1 MAQNLDL
8 KELERKAFRST
19 FQDGLLDIFLGAV
32 LLLFAVTPLLT
43 DLGLGDFWS
52 SVVMGCGWLVAWLG
66 LALAKRH
73 VTVPRMGRVKPG
85 PARRARH
92 SRMIAISTVVLFAG
106 VLAGFAVYLLP
117 QPDTRLLDWLVPA
130 LLGLVT
136 FGMFSLCAHLL
147 DLPRLYGYGV
157 LVGLAAPA
165 GELAY
170 RHGAAAH
177 HGWPIAFGI
186 AGSAIVVVGAVTLAR
201 FVRAFPV
208 VREGEP

>member
-8 KELERKAFRST
+8 KELERKAFRSI
-19 FQDGLLDIFLGAV
+19 FQDGLLDIFLGVA
-32 LLLFAVTPLLT
+32 LLLFAVTPLLA
-43 DLGLGDFWS
+43 DQGLGDFWS
-52 SVVMGCGWLVAWLG
+52 SVVMGCGWLVAWAG
-66 LALAKRH
+66 LLLAKRH

-85 PARRARH
+85 PARRARQ
-92 SRMIAISTVVLFAG
+92 SRIVAISAVVLFAG

-117 QPDTRLLDWLVPA
+117 QPDARLLDWLIPA
-130 LLGLVT
+130 ALGLAA
-136 FGMFSLCAHLL
+136 FGMFALCAHLL
-147 DLPRLYGYGV
+147 DLPRLYGYGI

-165 GELAY
+165 GELLY

-177 HGWPIAFGI
+177 HGWPTAFGI
-186 AGSAIVVVGAVTLAR
+186 AGSAIAIAGAVMLAR